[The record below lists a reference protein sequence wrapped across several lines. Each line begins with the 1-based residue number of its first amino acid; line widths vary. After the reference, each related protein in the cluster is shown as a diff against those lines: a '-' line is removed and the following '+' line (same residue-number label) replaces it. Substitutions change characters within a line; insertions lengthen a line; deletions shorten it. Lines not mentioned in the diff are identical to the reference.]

1 MFKYITLGLIGW
13 GVYAVATAEPNTAE
27 IQAAHLKQ
35 CQTEHGAENIKG
47 VSKYSTDASC
57 KFTEAYEELVE
68 AKEAEEKALAKAKK
82 EEEKRLAEA
91 KKAEEKRLA
100 EEARLAYKASPKG
113 KTEEFMKWQATGH
126 CKQYTINSA
135 KFPSKVDFD
144 WGTERNFWMNF
155 NDSGDARVMIQFSGE
170 MMNGLGMMIPF
181 QSTCKYD
188 FNPQTGSS
196 KIIEFLL

>member
-1 MFKYITLGLIGW
+1 MLKTAITLGIVGTVGFMLVG
-13 GVYAVATAEPNTAE
+13 GHDAETQARLDKVCFEKHGKNT
-27 IQAAHLKQ
+27 
-35 CQTEHGAENIKG
+35 TGANRF
-47 VSKYSTDASC
+47 SDTLCNMTDEW
-57 KFTEAYEELVE
+57 KEAQEL
-68 AKEAEEKALAKAKK
+68 AKDSEKAKKAEEKRIA
-82 EEEKRLAEA
+82 EE

-135 KFPSKVDFD
+135 KFPTKVDFD
-144 WGTERNFWMNF
+144 WGADRNFWMNF

-196 KIIEFLL
+196 KMIEFLL

>member
-1 MFKYITLGLIGW
+1 MLKTAITLGIVGTVGYYMVTGQHDSETQAKLDQACFAKW
-13 GVYAVATAEPNTAE
+13 GDKTTGSSVYTERCRWTEEYQAE
-27 IQAAHLKQ
+27 L
-35 CQTEHGAENIKG
+35 
-47 VSKYSTDASC
+47 DAI
-57 KFTEAYEELVE
+57 EE
-68 AKEAEEKALAKAKK
+68 AKEAEEKARK

-113 KTEEFMKWQATGH
+113 KTEEFMKWEATGH

-135 KFPSKVDFD
+135 KFPKKVDFD
-144 WGTERNFWMNF
+144 WGADRNFWMNF

-196 KIIEFLL
+196 KMIEFLL